1 MNKVYRV
8 IWSRTKNCYVIVSEI
23 ARKNQRGSSKGRGVV
38 AALAMTSILSLGIG
52 TPIYAAYDPATN
64 TDILTNQMVSESR
77 GDTSKGDF
85 KSYDH
90 PDRNLVINWTDN
102 SRGDGAAIRDAQVKA
117 KNITIHTDFAGNQW
131 TDKGVISDG
140 TTHIEASG
148 NIRIDSHD
156 DGVFTEG
163 TGSVTIENFKNLTIR
178 STNGYGMVDNAGG
191 IVILGG
197 EGSTVKISSEDNSS
211 DFFSRPAIGN
221 SAQSFYNPVG
231 NGIAIKADVITL
243 EGKDNAILAGP
254 GADGH
259 RFNVNLAAKTVDI
272 KGIVMGVGSDI
283 DINPH
288 IGVM

>member
-102 SRGDGAAIRDAQVKA
+102 SRGDGAAP
-117 KNITIHTDFAGNQW
+117 
-131 TDKGVISDG
+131 
-140 TTHIEASG
+140 
-148 NIRIDSHD
+148 
-156 DGVFTEG
+156 
-163 TGSVTIENFKNLTIR
+163 SVMLR
-178 STNGYGMVDNAGG
+178 
-191 IVILGG
+191 
-197 EGSTVKISSEDNSS
+197 
-211 DFFSRPAIGN
+211 
-221 SAQSFYNPVG
+221 
-231 NGIAIKADVITL
+231 
-243 EGKDNAILAGP
+243 
-254 GADGH
+254 
-259 RFNVNLAAKTVDI
+259 
-272 KGIVMGVGSDI
+272 
-283 DINPH
+283 
-288 IGVM
+288 